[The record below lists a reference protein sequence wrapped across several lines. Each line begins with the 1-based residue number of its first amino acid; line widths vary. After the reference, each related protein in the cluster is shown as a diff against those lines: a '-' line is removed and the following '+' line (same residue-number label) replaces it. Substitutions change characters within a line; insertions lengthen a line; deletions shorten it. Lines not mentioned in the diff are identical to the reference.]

1 MVHFARAKP
10 PVQQPFSL
18 TEKNAAF
25 IIKKSIQKG
34 KRGQKRMARRMNRR
48 KKAGRHLRIGRVIV
62 ALGLLACSLFFLGRY
77 IVQAIQIQQINRQ
90 NQALL
95 MQTSAPTA
103 SPTPAPT
110 ADAAAARAATKAPT
124 IAPATPI
131 AARAA
136 TPSPSP
142 TQAPRVL
149 ARYQKLVEKNSD
161 TVGWLKVN
169 CIAEINFA
177 VVQRDNSFYMT
188 RDFNG
193 QMNMNGAP
201 FLDEYCSISPR
212 DDNLLIYGHNMKN
225 GQMFGKL
232 RQMNSWEKLSANPFV
247 TFDTIYETGTYVP
260 IAMFPCSIIP
270 YGEDVQR
277 PAGEQESGS
286 NSGTAGS
293 GGSAGSTDGATGDT
307 GATGN
312 GGTAGGDTG
321 SSGGTT
327 TTPTE
332 PETPAQ
338 PETPAC
344 PPNRR
349 TIVQEGQTAGDLQ
362 LRYGLSYHTLQDA
375 NSQVDLETIK
385 GGDVVCIPEANV
397 PCPLPLCVTLGENDT
412 LESVA
417 VTYNLPI
424 AALLRANPCLAP
436 EDFTA
441 GTQIR
446 LPN

>member
-1 MVHFARAKP
+1 MGGKTKKGV
-10 PVQQPFSL
+10 VFSMS
-18 TEKNAAF
+18 TNQENASQNCAYEYTVR
-25 IIKKSIQKG
+25 
-34 KRGQKRMARRMNRR
+34 RGDSFYLIAHRQ
-48 KKAGRHLRIGRVIV
+48 GVTLRD
-62 ALGLLACSLFFLGRY
+62 LLAANPD
-77 IVQAIQIQQINRQ
+77 I
-90 NQALL
+90 
-95 MQTSAPTA
+95 P
-103 SPTPAPT
+103 
-110 ADAAAARAATKAPT
+110 
-124 IAPATPI
+124 
-131 AARAA
+131 
-136 TPSPSP
+136 PS
-142 TQAPRVL
+142 RL
-149 ARYQKLVEKNSD
+149 
-161 TVGWLKVN
+161 TVGDVL
-169 CIAEINFA
+169 C
-177 VVQRDNSFYMT
+177 
-188 RDFNG
+188 
-193 QMNMNGAP
+193 
-201 FLDEYCSISPR
+201 
-212 DDNLLIYGHNMKN
+212 
-225 GQMFGKL
+225 
-232 RQMNSWEKLSANPFV
+232 
-247 TFDTIYETGTYVP
+247 
-260 IAMFPCSIIP
+260 IP

-277 PAGEQESGS
+277 PAGEQESGG
-286 NSGTAGS
+286 NNGTAGS
-293 GGSAGSTDGATGDT
+293 GDTSGSGSTGSADGATGDT
-307 GATGN
+307 GP
-312 GGTAGGDTG
+312 
-321 SSGGTT
+321 SGGTT